1 MCAGIGNAMGSAMS
15 PGMGAGL
22 GFGLDTLGHLGGY
35 FEGRRLTG
43 QENREIQRQNQ
54 LKINAYKTKQRN
66 AELAWNNDK
75 MNADIEVN
83 NKWRESQD
91 AIVEAQLN
99 AKKSAG
105 EAAIAQQRILA
116 KVLASKGTREQVGRR
131 SGRKGI
137 AEAGAEM
144 AAIGAKAAFDRKSEI
159 LFKDKAGKNVAA
171 FAQGKYVEYITG
183 RPSPEAPPLLQA
195 KKSGP
200 SFFNTAI
207 NIASS
212 GLNRY
217 QQWQDK
223 KAPPAYNDSLKIG
236 GGSYEDYAGGAFE
249 TQPSWDFNPQQTPS
263 TSWQTMEVPSFGAS
277 PADTFLQQDMDNF
290 FDSQRATKASNALGN
305 DLSLTFL

>member
-1 MCAGIGNAMGSAMS
+1 MS

-22 GFGLDTLGHLGGY
+22 GFGLDALGQLGGY
-35 FEGRRLTG
+35 FEDRKNTRYAN
-43 QENREIQRQNQ
+43 QEIARQNQ

-66 AELAWNNDK
+66 AELAWKNDK
-75 MNADIEVN
+75 MNADIEVD
-83 NKWRESQD
+83 NKWRESRD
-91 AIVEAQLN
+91 AIAEAQLN
-99 AKKSAG
+99 AKRSAG
-105 EAAIAQQRILA
+105 EAAISQQRILA

-159 LFKDKAGKNVAA
+159 LFRDKAGKNVAA

-195 KKSGP
+195 KKSMP

-207 NIASS
+207 GIASS

-223 KAPPAYNDSLKIG
+223 KAPPALNNNSLKIG
-236 GGSYEDYAGGAFE
+236 GGSYEDYTDGAFQQ
-249 TQPSWDFNPQQTPS
+249 QPSYDFNPEQTPS

-277 PADTFLQQDMDNF
+277 TSDTFLQQDMDNF
-290 FDSQRATKASNALGN
+290 FDAQRATKASNALGN
-305 DLSLTFL
+305 DLSLTYL

>member
-1 MCAGIGNAMGSAMS
+1 MCAGIGGGGGMS

-22 GFGLDTLGHLGGY
+22 GFGLDALGQLGGY
-35 FEGRRLTG
+35 FEDRRNTRYAN
-43 QENREIQRQNQ
+43 QEIARQNQ

-66 AELAWNNDK
+66 AELAWKNDK
-75 MNADIEVN
+75 MNADIEVD
-83 NKWRESQD
+83 NKWRESRD
-91 AIVEAQLN
+91 AIAEAQLN
-99 AKKSAG
+99 AKRSAG
-105 EAAIAQQRILA
+105 EAAISQQRILA

-159 LFKDKAGKNVAA
+159 LFRDKAGKNVAA

-195 KKSGP
+195 KKSMP

-207 NIASS
+207 GIASS

-223 KAPPAYNDSLKIG
+223 KAPPALNNNSLKIG
-236 GGSYEDYAGGAFE
+236 GGSYEDYTDGAFQQ
-249 TQPSWDFNPQQTPS
+249 QPSYDFNPEQTPS
-263 TSWQTMEVPSFGAS
+263 TSWQTMEVPSFTS
-277 PADTFLQQDMDNF
+277 QADTFLQQDMDNF
-290 FDSQRATKASNALGN
+290 FDAQRATKASNALGN
-305 DLSLTFL
+305 DLSLTYL

>member
-1 MCAGIGNAMGSAMS
+1 MS

-22 GFGLDTLGHLGGY
+22 GFGLDMLGQLGSYG
-35 FEGRRLTG
+35 EARKNTRLK
-43 QENREIQRQNQ
+43 NYEIARQNK
-54 LKINAYKTKQRN
+54 LKIHAYKTKQRN

-75 MNADIEVN
+75 INKDIEVD

-116 KVLASKGTREQVGRR
+116 KILTSRGTREQVGRR

-137 AEAGAEM
+137 AEAGAEI
-144 AAIGAKAAFDRKSEI
+144 AAIGAKAAFDKKSEI
-159 LFKDKAGKNVAA
+159 LFRDKAGKNVAA

-183 RPSPEAPPLLQA
+183 RPSPETPPYLQPQ
-195 KKSGP
+195 KSMP

-207 NIASS
+207 GIASS

-223 KAPPAYNDSLKIG
+223 KAPPALNNSLKIG
-236 GGSYEDYAGGAFE
+236 SFEYDDYDGGAFQQ
-249 TQPSWDFNPQQTPS
+249 QPSYDFNPQQTPS
-263 TSWQTMEVPSFGAS
+263 TSWQTMEVPSFTS
-277 PADTFLQQDMDNF
+277 QADTFLQQDMDNF
-290 FDSQRATKASNALGN
+290 FDAQRATKASNDLGIDN
-305 DLSLTFL
+305 SVLFGE

>member
-1 MCAGIGNAMGSAMS
+1 MCAGIGGGEGMS

-22 GFGLDTLGHLGGY
+22 GFGLDVLGGLGGY
-35 FEGRRLTG
+35 FENRRNTRLAN
-43 QENREIQRQNQ
+43 QEIARQNQ

-75 MNADIEVN
+75 MNADIEVD

-91 AIVEAQLN
+91 AIAEAQLN

-105 EAAIAQQRILA
+105 EAAISQQRILA

-159 LFKDKAGKNVAA
+159 LFRDKAGRNVAA

-195 KKSGP
+195 KKSMP

-207 NIASS
+207 GIASS

-223 KAPPAYNDSLKIG
+223 KAPDAYNSSSLKIG
-236 GGSYEDYAGGAFE
+236 SGSYEDYAGGAFQQ
-249 TQPSWDFNPQQTPS
+249 QPSYNFDPSQTPS
-263 TSWQTMEVPSFGAS
+263 TSWQTMEVPSFTS
-277 PADTFLQQDMDNF
+277 QADTFVQQDMNNY
-290 FDSQRATKASNALGN
+290 FDAQRATKASNDLGA
-305 DLSLTFL
+305 DLSNTFL

>member
-1 MCAGIGNAMGSAMS
+1 MCAGIGGGGGMS

-22 GFGLDTLGHLGGY
+22 GFGLDALGQLGGY
-35 FEGRRLTG
+35 FEDRKNTRYAN
-43 QENREIQRQNQ
+43 QEIARQNQ

-66 AELAWNNDK
+66 AELAWKNDK
-75 MNADIEVN
+75 MNADIEVD
-83 NKWRESQD
+83 NKWRESRD
-91 AIVEAQLN
+91 AIAEAQLN
-99 AKKSAG
+99 AKRSAG
-105 EAAIAQQRILA
+105 EAAISQQRILA

-159 LFKDKAGKNVAA
+159 LFRDKAGKNVAA

-195 KKSGP
+195 KKSMP

-207 NIASS
+207 GIASS

-223 KAPPAYNDSLKIG
+223 KAPPALNNNSLKIG
-236 GGSYEDYAGGAFE
+236 GGSYEDYTDGAFQQ
-249 TQPSWDFNPQQTPS
+249 QPSYDFNPEQTPS
-263 TSWQTMEVPSFGAS
+263 TSWQTMEVPSFTS
-277 PADTFLQQDMDNF
+277 QADTFLQQDMDNF
-290 FDSQRATKASNALGN
+290 FDAQRATKANNALGN
-305 DLSLTFL
+305 DLSLTYL

>member
-1 MCAGIGNAMGSAMS
+1 MCAGIGGGGGMS

-22 GFGLDTLGHLGGY
+22 GFGLDALGQLGGY
-35 FEGRRLTG
+35 FEDRKNTRYAN
-43 QENREIQRQNQ
+43 QEIARQNQ

-66 AELAWNNDK
+66 AELAWKNDK
-75 MNADIEVN
+75 MNADIEVD
-83 NKWRESQD
+83 NKWRESRD
-91 AIVEAQLN
+91 AIAEAQLN
-99 AKKSAG
+99 AKRSAG
-105 EAAIAQQRILA
+105 EAAISQQRILA

-159 LFKDKAGKNVAA
+159 LFRDKAGKNVAA

-195 KKSGP
+195 KKSMP

-207 NIASS
+207 GIASS
-212 GLNRY
+212 GLKRY
-217 QQWQDK
+217 QQYQDK
-223 KAPPAYNDSLKIG
+223 KAPPALNSLKIS
-236 GGSYEDYAGGAFE
+236 GGSYEDYTDGAFQQ
-249 TQPSWDFNPQQTPS
+249 QPSYDFNPEQTPS

-277 PADTFLQQDMDNF
+277 TSDTFLQQDMDNF
-290 FDSQRATKASNALGN
+290 FDAQRATKASNALGN
-305 DLSLTFL
+305 DLSLTYL

>member
-66 AELAWNNDK
+66 AELAWKNDK
-75 MNADIEVN
+75 MNADIEVD
-83 NKWRESQD
+83 NKWRESRD
-91 AIVEAQLN
+91 AIAEAQLN
-99 AKKSAG
+99 AKRSAG
-105 EAAIAQQRILA
+105 EAAISQQRILA

>member
-1 MCAGIGNAMGSAMS
+1 MCAGIGNAMGSMA

-22 GFGLDTLGHLGGY
+22 GFGLDTLGQLGGY
-35 FEGRRLTG
+35 FEDRRNTRYAN
-43 QENREIQRQNQ
+43 QEIARQNQ

-66 AELAWNNDK
+66 AELAWKNDK
-75 MNADIEVN
+75 MNADIEVD
-83 NKWRESQD
+83 NKWRESRD
-91 AIVEAQLN
+91 AIAEAQLN
-99 AKKSAG
+99 AKRSAG
-105 EAAIAQQRILA
+105 EAAISQQRILA

-159 LFKDKAGKNVAA
+159 LFRDKAGKNVAA

-195 KKSGP
+195 KKSMP

-207 NIASS
+207 GIASS

-223 KAPPAYNDSLKIG
+223 KAPPALNDSLKIG
-236 GGSYEDYAGGAFE
+236 GGSYEDYTDGAFQQ
-249 TQPSWDFNPQQTPS
+249 QPSYDFNPEQTPS
-263 TSWQTMEVPSFGAS
+263 TSWQTMEVPSFTS
-277 PADTFLQQDMDNF
+277 QADTFLQQDMDNF
-290 FDSQRATKASNALGN
+290 FDAQRATKASNALGN
-305 DLSLTFL
+305 DLSLTYL